1 MAKSLMTQIFSF
13 KTIRILCFGLLI
25 SLNLFGG
32 AFFFFKLQNVSDNI
46 SASIVETRPFL
57 DRVINL
63 QKSTSELDLLLHKQ
77 ISGQSIDNFASI
89 QLIDAILPEI
99 ELLVKAKAFHSNEIQ
114 YLKSF
119 SKELK
124 RLKVALIYYRKSRIY
139 DSTSSSTEELFEI
152 IDESINKINHSLN
165 SIITTFRRQI
175 AESDDNVL
183 TGIQYIQSRL
193 KFYLMIILLGTLFI
207 FSVFNIFLT
216 ANLKKLIDG
225 TIKLGKGKLHWRIKN
240 KFTDEFGRLTDAFN
254 DMAGRLSNSQDK
266 ILAQTKKIEELAYYD
281 PLTKLPNRTTF
292 LNKLDQEMARAKRN
306 NEKLGVLYI
315 DLDDF
320 KLINDSYG
328 HDVGDFLLIGVAERL
343 KKHTRL
349 SDTVARL
356 AGDEFTVILPQLNS
370 YQDSA
375 IIGQRILEKASCP
388 FGLSQRII
396 EELSQPFEIYSNTL
410 TISSSIGIAVYPDN
424 GTTAQEILNSAD
436 TAMYSA
442 KQAGKNRYKYC
453 TEEMTLKSISL
464 HQNEQDIRQALA
476 YEEFVLHYQPLIDLA
491 TKNIIGLEALIR
503 WNHPQRGLI
512 SPVDFIPI
520 AEDRGI
526 IHDISKWI
534 IADVLKQHKL
544 WKKTGCRMIPVTV
557 NLSSRDFF
565 QQGIEKYIFD
575 LLKKDEQ
582 FRGFLGIEVT
592 ETTIMEDRENA
603 IATLNRLKN
612 IGVKIALDDFGT
624 GYSSLNYLKLLPIDT
639 VKIDRSF
646 IKNIINDPK
655 DASITESIISM
666 SHSLNLKVLAEG
678 VETPEQFEFLRSI
691 HCDQAQGYLFSK
703 PLPAD
708 EISKLLRESSEK

>member
-1 MAKSLMTQIFSF
+1 M
-13 KTIRILCFGLLI
+13 
-25 SLNLFGG
+25 
-32 AFFFFKLQNVSDNI
+32 
-46 SASIVETRPFL
+46 SAPIVETRPYL

-63 QKSTSELDLLLHKQ
+63 QETTSELDLLLHKQ
-77 ISGQSIDNFASI
+77 MSGQTIENIAAI
-89 QLIDAILPEI
+89 QLIDTILSEV
-99 ELLVKAKAFHSNEIQ
+99 ELLVLTDIIHSNEKK
-114 YLKSF
+114 YLDNF

-124 RLKVALIYYRKSRIY
+124 RLKVALIYYKENRIY

-152 IDESINKINHSLN
+152 IDEGITKINHSLT
-165 SIITTFRRQI
+165 SIISTFRRQI

-183 TGIQYIQSRL
+183 KGIQYIQSRL
-193 KFYLMIILLGTLFI
+193 KFYLMVILLGTFLI
-207 FSVFNIFLT
+207 FSAFNIFLT

-225 TIKLGKGKLHWRIKN
+225 TIKLGDGKLHWRIKN
-240 KFTDEFGRLTDAFN
+240 KFTDEFGRLTNAFN
-254 DMAGRLSNSQDK
+254 NMAVKLADSQNK
-266 ILAQTKKIEELAYYD
+266 ILEQTKKIEELAYYD

-292 LNKLDQEMARAKRN
+292 LKKLDQEIARAKRN

-320 KLINDSYG
+320 KMINDAHG
-328 HDVGDFLLIGVAERL
+328 HDVGDFLLIGVAQRL

-375 IIGQRILEKASCP
+375 NIGQRILEKSSCP
-388 FGLSQRII
+388 FDLSQRII

-410 TISSSIGIAVYPDN
+410 TVSSSIGIAVYPDN

-436 TAMYSA
+436 TAMYTA
-442 KQAGKNRYKYC
+442 KKKGKNRYTYC
-453 TEEMTLKSISL
+453 TEEMTLKILSL
-464 HQNEQDIRQALA
+464 HQNEQDIRQAIVF
-476 YEEFVLHYQPLIDLA
+476 EEFVLHYQPLFDLA
-491 TKNIIGLEALIR
+491 SNTIIGLEALIR

-512 SPVDFIPI
+512 NPVDFIPI

-526 IHDISKWI
+526 IHDISKWVI
-534 IADVLKQHKL
+534 RDVFKQHKL
-544 WKKTGCRMIPVTV
+544 WKKTGCRLIPVTV
-557 NLSSRDFF
+557 NLSTRDFF
-565 QQGIEKYIFD
+565 QQGIEKFIFD
-575 LLKKDEQ
+575 LLKEEEQ
-582 FRGFLGIEVT
+582 FRGFLAVEVT

-612 IGVKIALDDFGT
+612 IGVKTSLDDFGI

-646 IKNIINDPK
+646 IKNITKDPK
-655 DASITESIISM
+655 DASITKSIISM

-678 VETPEQFEFLRSI
+678 VETPDQLEFLRSI

-708 EISKLLRESSEK
+708 EISKLLHESSEK

>member
-1 MAKSLMTQIFSF
+1 
-13 KTIRILCFGLLI
+13 
-25 SLNLFGG
+25 
-32 AFFFFKLQNVSDNI
+32 
-46 SASIVETRPFL
+46 
-57 DRVINL
+57 
-63 QKSTSELDLLLHKQ
+63 
-77 ISGQSIDNFASI
+77 
-89 QLIDAILPEI
+89 
-99 ELLVKAKAFHSNEIQ
+99 
-114 YLKSF
+114 
-119 SKELK
+119 
-124 RLKVALIYYRKSRIY
+124 
-139 DSTSSSTEELFEI
+139 
-152 IDESINKINHSLN
+152 
-165 SIITTFRRQI
+165 
-175 AESDDNVL
+175 
-183 TGIQYIQSRL
+183 
-193 KFYLMIILLGTLFI
+193 
-207 FSVFNIFLT
+207 
-216 ANLKKLIDG
+216 
-225 TIKLGKGKLHWRIKN
+225 
-240 KFTDEFGRLTDAFN
+240 
-254 DMAGRLSNSQDK
+254 
-266 ILAQTKKIEELAYYD
+266 
-281 PLTKLPNRTTF
+281 
-292 LNKLDQEMARAKRN
+292 MARAKRN

-410 TISSSIGIAVYPDN
+410 TVSSSIGIAVYPDN

-442 KQAGKNRYKYC
+442 KQEGKNRYKYC

-503 WNHPQRGLI
+503 WNHPQRGII

-678 VETPEQFEFLRSI
+678 VETPEQLEFLRSV